1 VVTRLSHLSISD
13 TRYPTLLPVT
23 GDACRAFVPVRPR
36 AVSAATGFVA
46 TVGNV
51 ADDKVTSE
59 GRCPR

>member
-1 VVTRLSHLSISD
+1 MSISD
-13 TRYPTLLPVT
+13 TRYLPLLPVT

-36 AVSAATGFVA
+36 VALAATGFVA

>member
-1 VVTRLSHLSISD
+1 VVTRIWRLSISD
-13 TRYPTLLPVT
+13 TRYPALLPVT

-36 AVSAATGFVA
+36 TAQTATGFVA

>member
-1 VVTRLSHLSISD
+1 MTRFSHMSISD
-13 TRYPTLLPVT
+13 TRYRPVLPVT
-23 GDACRAFVPVRPR
+23 ADACRAFVPVRPR
-36 AVSAATGFVA
+36 VALAATGIVA